1 MDALGLILLI
11 FLGSA
16 IGWGLFLLRNVRRQ
30 PRIEVDPF
38 VDERLSRIQTM

>member
-11 FLGSA
+11 LIGFA
-16 IGWGLFLLRNVRRQ
+16 IGTGLVLLRNVRPQ
-30 PRIEVDPF
+30 PRVKPDPF